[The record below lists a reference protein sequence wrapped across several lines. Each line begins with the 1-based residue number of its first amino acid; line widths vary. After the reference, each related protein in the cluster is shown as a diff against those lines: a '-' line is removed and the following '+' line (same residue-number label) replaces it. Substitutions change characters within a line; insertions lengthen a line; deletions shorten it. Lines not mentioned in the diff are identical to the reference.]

1 MSVTIE
7 STAGF
12 AADDP
17 LARLHQGIAAIADE
31 REPDAIWLL
40 LDLVEAALRAS
51 RMSEATAAQAWADRA
66 AAQPWAAKLARPRG
80 ERRASGAL
88 TLRELEIA
96 ELAAAGLSNKQIG
109 RRLFL
114 SDRTV
119 SAHLYHVFPKLGIT
133 SRAALRDALNAR
145 RVETERNAARP
156 PPGRPVIAHFLLLA
170 TRYSRRLK
178 DKNGRQWILVGRG
191 RMGCAA
197 RRG

>member
-12 AADDP
+12 AAGDL
-17 LARLHQGIAAIADE
+17 LARLCQGIAAIDGE

-51 RMSEATAAQAWADRA
+51 RVSEAAAAQAWADRA
-66 AAQPWAAKLARPRG
+66 AAQLRATKRARPCGVRC
-80 ERRASGAL
+80 ASGAP

-109 RRLFL
+109 CLLFL
-114 SDRTV
+114 SHRTV
-119 SAHLYHVFPKLGIT
+119 GAHLYRVFPKLGIT

-145 RVETERNAARP
+145 RVEVERNAARP
-156 PPGRPVIAHFLLLA
+156 PASWETSNRDCLP
-170 TRYSRRLK
+170 
-178 DKNGRQWILVGRG
+178 
-191 RMGCAA
+191 
-197 RRG
+197 

>member
-1 MSVTIE
+1 MSVIIE

-40 LDLVEAALRAS
+40 PDLVEAALRAG
-51 RMSEATAAQAWADRA
+51 RVSEAMAAQADRA
-66 AAQPWAAKLARPRG
+66 AAQLWAAKLARPRG

-96 ELAAAGLSNKQIG
+96 ELAAAGLSNKQVG

-145 RVETERNAARP
+145 RVEVERNAARP
-156 PPGRPVIAHFLLLA
+156 SA
-170 TRYSRRLK
+170 TRETS
-178 DKNGRQWILVGRG
+178 
-191 RMGCAA
+191 
-197 RRG
+197 

>member
-1 MSVTIE
+1 MGVTIE

-12 AADDP
+12 AAGDP
-17 LARLHQGIAAIADE
+17 LARLYQGITAIAGE
-31 REPDAIWLL
+31 REPDATCLL

-170 TRYSRRLK
+170 TRA
-178 DKNGRQWILVGRG
+178 D
-191 RMGCAA
+191 
-197 RRG
+197 